1 MIPKIRKIKE
11 GDPLGLWALGGTWV
25 VIAKHRWTDYDV
37 CYSFGEAFRY
47 WLWHCGVNPRI
58 AFGWFNNKIKKEE
71 DEQNTKA

>member
-11 GDPLGLWALGGTWV
+11 GDPLGLGALGGTWV
-25 VIAKHRWTDYDV
+25 VIAKHRWTDYEV

-47 WLWHCGVNPRI
+47 WLWHCGVNPKI